1 MAATDNHFKLTM
13 LVFGLLFVTS
23 LHLTAGQVGT
33 FFGRLGTNLPG
44 PAATVSLYQQNNIRR
59 MRLFDPHA
67 PTLRALGGTN
77 TRLMMGVSH
86 SDLRDLANCPQAAT
100 AWVRRNILRFPNVTF
115 RYVIVGNEI
124 DPNSE
129 LGPFVFPAMQN
140 VYRAIRAA
148 GQGGRIQVSTSIQIN
163 LLSRW
168 SPPQAAEFKCS
179 VNWFIRPIL
188 EFMRDTGASV
198 HLNVFP
204 FYAYLNDRRNI
215 NLSFALLQPNS
226 GVVLGGVYYDNL
238 FYVIHDAFIAAMTKI
253 LAAASPLSLQ
263 QQGGGPQQKPD
274 MPTGL
279 ESTISTGISSGG
291 GNAAPAP
298 QGSIPFD
305 DGERNTTALSDGPI
319 STLNNARTYINN
331 LMRVVRTGTPMR
343 PGRPMQTYIFAMFDE
358 NLRPGPEYER
368 HFGIFLPNGQPKF
381 PFRFQ

>member
-1 MAATDNHFKLTM
+1 MASTDNHLKLTV
-13 LVFGLLFVTS
+13 LLLGLLFVTS

-44 PAATVSLYQQNNIRR
+44 PAATVTLYQQNNIRR

-67 PTLRALGGTN
+67 PTLRALSGTN
-77 TRLMMGVSH
+77 IRLMMGVSH

-100 AWVRRNILRFPNVTF
+100 VWVRQNILRFPNVTF
-115 RYVIVGNEI
+115 RYIIVGNEI

-148 GQGGRIQVSTSIQIN
+148 GQGGRVQVSTSIQIS
-163 LLSRW
+163 LLSQW
-168 SPPQAAEFKCS
+168 SPPQAAAFKCS

-188 EFMRDTGASV
+188 EFMRDTRAPM
-198 HLNVFP
+198 HINVFP

-238 FYVIHDAFIAAMTKI
+238 FYVIHDAFIASMTKI

-263 QQGGGPQQKPD
+263 QTPEMKSGMKVSG
-274 MPTGL
+274 T
-279 ESTISTGISSGG
+279 TGISSGG
-291 GNAAPAP
+291 KHAAPP
-298 QGSIPFD
+298 PKPSIPF
-305 DGERNTTALSDGPI
+305 ERNTTALSDGPI
-319 STLNNARTYINN
+319 NTVNNARTYINN

-343 PGRPMQTYIFAMFDE
+343 PGQPIETFIFAMFDE

-368 HFGIFLPNGQPKF
+368 HFGIFLPNSQPKF
-381 PFRFQ
+381 PFRFR

>member
-13 LVFGLLFVTS
+13 LLFGLLFVTS

-33 FFGRLGTNLPG
+33 FFGRLGTNVPG
-44 PAATVSLYQQNNIRR
+44 PAATVPLYQQNNIRR

-77 TRLMMGVSH
+77 IRLMMGVAH

-100 AWVRRNILRFPNVTF
+100 AWVRSNILRFPNVTF
-115 RYVIVGNEI
+115 RYIIVGNEI

-163 LLSRW
+163 LLSQW
-168 SPPQAAEFKCS
+168 SPPQAAAFKCS

-188 EFMRDTGASV
+188 EFIRDTGAPM
-198 HLNVFP
+198 HINVFP

-253 LAAASPLSLQ
+253 LTAASPLSLQ
-263 QQGGGPQQKPD
+263 KK
-274 MPTGL
+274 T
-279 ESTISTGISSGG
+279 ESDVKVGSKVTSGQPSPPPPPPSAPHRN
-291 GNAAPAP
+291 GN
-298 QGSIPFD
+298 IPFD

-319 STLNNARTYINN
+319 YTVNNARTYINN

-343 PGRPMQTYIFAMFDE
+343 PGQPIETYIFAMFDE
-358 NLRPGPEYER
+358 NLRPGPDYER